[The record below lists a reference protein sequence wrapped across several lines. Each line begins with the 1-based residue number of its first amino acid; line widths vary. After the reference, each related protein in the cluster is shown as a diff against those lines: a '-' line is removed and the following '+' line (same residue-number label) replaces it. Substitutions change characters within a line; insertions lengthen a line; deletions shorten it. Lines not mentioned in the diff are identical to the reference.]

1 MTKEELLVG
10 LEYFYN
16 GAPIGIT
23 VYAILKD
30 QEIPK
35 KLDIEDVA
43 LPNLQ
48 EIFLQNINEN
58 IISKEELDVLKL
70 SDSDER
76 KNVIYEYDL
85 EVPEELKALN
95 QIIENEDIP
104 AFNFKSDNFSDVKA
118 LLIEIGDNE
127 NQIVLYKK
135 MATVNVFGRASYFLK
150 KAKERFEQ
158 INDEFIRISSGFQ
171 LMKYNDTLFVIDLS
185 TIEKFFGF
193 HDVIIKE
200 AEASMEVIEQLGIL
214 ENPEALKELV
224 SDISFARKLT
234 KVATSSPVLRKHI
247 PNADIIA
254 FASSYPALKNKMRL
268 NADRSKFNLDT
279 RVSKDL
285 FIKLLN
291 DDFLTSQLTKL
302 YYESLAKDGV
312 EENETPVE

>member
-1 MTKEELLVG
+1 MTKEELLTG

-48 EIFLQNINEN
+48 EIFLQSINES
-58 IISKEELDVLKL
+58 IITKQGLDVLKL

-76 KNVIYEYDL
+76 RNVIYEYDL
-85 EVPEELKALN
+85 EVPEELNALEKV
-95 QIIENEDIP
+95 IETEDIP
-104 AFNFKSDNFSDVKA
+104 PFNFNHDSFADVNA

-135 MATVNVFGRASYFLK
+135 MATVNVFGRSSYFLK
-150 KAKERFEQ
+150 KARERFEQ
-158 INDEFIRISSGFQ
+158 IEDEFIRISPGFQ
-171 LMKYNDTLFVIDLS
+171 LMRYNDTLFVIDLG

-193 HDVIIKE
+193 HDVIIRE
-200 AEASMEVIEQLGIL
+200 AESSLEVIEQLNIL
-214 ENPEALKELV
+214 ENPEALSELV
-224 SDISFARKLT
+224 TDISFARKLT
-234 KVATSSPVLRKHI
+234 KVANSSPVLQNNI
-247 PNADIIA
+247 PNYEIIS
-254 FASSYPALKNKMRL
+254 FATTYPSLKNKMRL
-268 NADRSKFNLDT
+268 SNDGSKFNLDT
-279 RVSKDL
+279 RVSKDM

-312 EENETPVE
+312 EINIED